1 MSISYYR
8 LRIGLFLSPGYI
20 RCKTSATSAYMWLGW
35 PACCQF
41 DAALSKS
48 ACISLT
54 CSAVPKQCWLR
65 LLTFPS
71 NIRSKFR
78 SPLAASSVDAS
89 SFLALLG
96 FLHLLLQLGDVLLI
110 LSHLLLVVGGCG
122 NVFGCRT
129 AMPLFYTHRRYVMR
143 SMIIITLHMVNGSLT
158 QRNLHYYPWM
168 EHPLLLQ
175 LTSLLLLIPLCA
187 VNNFAIAVAIATLR
201 NEQFRHR
208 GCDSH
213 FAQWT
218 ISWSRLR

>member
-20 RCKTSATSAYMWLGW
+20 RCKTSAASAYMWLGW

-96 FLHLLLQLGDVLLI
+96 FLHLLLQLGGVLLI

-129 AMPLFYTHRRYVMR
+129 AMPRFYTHRRYVMR

-158 QRNLHYYPWM
+158 QRNTH
-168 EHPLLLQ
+168 
-175 LTSLLLLIPLCA
+175 
-187 VNNFAIAVAIATLR
+187 
-201 NEQFRHR
+201 
-208 GCDSH
+208 
-213 FAQWT
+213 
-218 ISWSRLR
+218 

>member
-1 MSISYYR
+1 M
-8 LRIGLFLSPGYI
+8 F
-20 RCKTSATSAYMWLGW
+20 
-35 PACCQF
+35 
-41 DAALSKS
+41 SK
-48 ACISLT
+48 
-54 CSAVPKQCWLR
+54 
-65 LLTFPS
+65 LLTIRLFGQCLYPIIVYVSDYSFHPGISDVKPPPPVPICDWADPPVASLMQHLVSRLVSRWLARRYRNSVDFVFLLFPR

-158 QRNLHYYPWM
+158 QRNPHYYPWK

-175 LTSLLLLIPLCA
+175 LTSSLLLIPLCA
-187 VNNFAIAVAIATLR
+187 VNNFAIAVAGPL
-201 NEQFRHR
+201 
-208 GCDSH
+208 
-213 FAQWT
+213 AQWT
-218 ISWSRLR
+218 ISLSRLR